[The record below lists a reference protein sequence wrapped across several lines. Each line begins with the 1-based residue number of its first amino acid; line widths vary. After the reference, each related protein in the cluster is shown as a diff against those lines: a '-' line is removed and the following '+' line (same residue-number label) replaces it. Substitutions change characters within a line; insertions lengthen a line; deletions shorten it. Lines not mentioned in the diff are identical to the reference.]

1 MSEGEQGKSAK
12 LLLWYYAFT
21 AVFML
26 LDYGFDLNVRL
37 TFLDDQPAWRFA
49 WYLFCFASLGLM
61 WWRPD
66 WTVWIGLTESL
77 LTMSFIIISTALRV
91 LIVSDDM
98 IETGRGLVTLRE
110 LLNFVITF
118 TVIYIAYIRQV
129 SLLRRR

>member
-66 WTVWIGLTESL
+66 WILPGSGGQLRIIDMGDTPAPYL
-77 LTMSFIIISTALRV
+77 LV
-91 LIVSDDM
+91 V
-98 IETGRGLVTLRE
+98 V
-110 LLNFVITF
+110 
-118 TVIYIAYIRQV
+118 
-129 SLLRRR
+129 